1 MKAVDAADLSAAL
14 KKPANAKK
22 SDKPAKSR
30 MVRRTLNLSE
40 ADDQFINETAAALSK
55 AAGKPVGAS
64 EAVRHLLDQARKAQ
78 S

>member
-14 KKPANAKK
+14 KKPASSKK
-22 SDKPAKSR
+22 ADKPAKTR

-40 ADDQFINETAAALSK
+40 ADDQLINQTAAALSK
-55 AAGKPVGAS
+55 ASGKPVGAS
-64 EAVRHLLDQARKAQ
+64 EAVRHLLELARKGK